1 VVFECKVGFENGD
14 VVKVTIQY
22 EDLYRYCYSCKRIS
36 HEEGTC
42 PELNDNQ
49 RERHRLARI
58 DQKDKEDR
66 ATKEAFSQPQRSPR
80 DYTDI
85 YNRESRGRELRS
97 TYQEAPEPRRDGR
110 REEERYNDLRKHLK
124 ERRDAHS
131 KNVWKRLEPGNHSE
145 LPRDRERYHPYQH
158 SSGALSKGR
167 TRDAAS
173 SSEWRPK
180 RVQESRYEQQPT
192 KHRDQGFM
200 GSRSRMSMDSQ
211 RTISENPKRFG
222 AISSG
227 RGRNSRS
234 PPSGVLEWRPVNRDR
249 VTEKPRGLLKKNTLS
264 TNFKDTPEEEA
275 RADLIRRRSNSTD
288 HDLGKGSQSIHG
300 MEAVS
305 TERTQV
311 EGANITAG
319 KAPLSNDL
327 DQVMHLEEDPEKGQ
341 ETEKDREEQELEKSI
356 ADFADQAMTEDMI
369 NEDDLLADIA
379 EMEKQTQAE
388 DKEDGRIEAISQLS
402 PQRPNSKT
410 AEEAAPIDKQIKK
423 RVQEEKFQDNSLKNQ
438 RNHQESQQITTL
450 GKKRGARS
458 PDLKGVAASR
468 KLATRGRLSPKP
480 KTMKTAREISYDSR
494 KGP

>member
-1 VVFECKVGFENGD
+1 
-14 VVKVTIQY
+14 
-22 EDLYRYCYSCKRIS
+22 
-36 HEEGTC
+36 
-42 PELNDNQ
+42 
-49 RERHRLARI
+49 
-58 DQKDKEDR
+58 
-66 ATKEAFSQPQRSPR
+66 
-80 DYTDI
+80 
-85 YNRESRGRELRS
+85 
-97 TYQEAPEPRRDGR
+97 
-110 REEERYNDLRKHLK
+110 
-124 ERRDAHS
+124 
-131 KNVWKRLEPGNHSE
+131 
-145 LPRDRERYHPYQH
+145 
-158 SSGALSKGR
+158 
-167 TRDAAS
+167 
-173 SSEWRPK
+173 
-180 RVQESRYEQQPT
+180 
-192 KHRDQGFM
+192 M

-423 RVQEEKFQDNSLKNQ
+423 RFQGDH
-438 RNHQESQQITTL
+438 RE
-450 GKKRGARS
+450 
-458 PDLKGVAASR
+458 
-468 KLATRGRLSPKP
+468 LATPEATWEFPASAATRRTS
-480 KTMKTAREISYDSR
+480 RSYDYRVRLDNAEYLNFQGGYKSSNEF
-494 KGP
+494 KASNE